1 MISTSLLTGYRGK
14 YKLVSPILLEEDIQE
29 LKEEFRLLSQKK
41 RLSHAIP
48 TPVSTREDTYEDVL
62 AFIEE
67 INRLLELFTLQ
78 TIDNGPNLEETLSEV
93 MKHFSKAL
101 VQDRKKVA
109 NKLVKRYLQAPVGIP
124 KTHFALFHA
133 SSTEILQPVFKIFDL
148 SQGLSLYAMD
158 KQEINVT
165 RLLVMLAPYPID
177 EQSSKILGR
186 ISGSIIM
193 NDLNTEIFNSGNFS
207 IIYQLLATLLIEEI
221 KQ

>member
-1 MISTSLLTGYRGK
+1 
-14 YKLVSPILLEEDIQE
+14 
-29 LKEEFRLLSQKK
+29 
-41 RLSHAIP
+41 
-48 TPVSTREDTYEDVL
+48 
-62 AFIEE
+62 
-67 INRLLELFTLQ
+67 
-78 TIDNGPNLEETLSEV
+78 
-93 MKHFSKAL
+93 
-101 VQDRKKVA
+101 
-109 NKLVKRYLQAPVGIP
+109 
-124 KTHFALFHA
+124 
-133 SSTEILQPVFKIFDL
+133 
-148 SQGLSLYAMD
+148 MD

>member
-1 MISTSLLTGYRGK
+1 MKQYEEIAEAIRLSLPLVFPQQQFSTEEIAYMVLHFANSLEKNPKVMEVNIAGVSPSGLASISLLEMQLRKQFPFINKITFFRVGDIEQDKIESNYDLVISTSLLPGYRGK

-101 VQDRKKVA
+101 VQDRKK
-109 NKLVKRYLQAPVGIP
+109 
-124 KTHFALFHA
+124 
-133 SSTEILQPVFKIFDL
+133 
-148 SQGLSLYAMD
+148 
-158 KQEINVT
+158 
-165 RLLVMLAPYPID
+165 
-177 EQSSKILGR
+177 
-186 ISGSIIM
+186 
-193 NDLNTEIFNSGNFS
+193 
-207 IIYQLLATLLIEEI
+207 
-221 KQ
+221 